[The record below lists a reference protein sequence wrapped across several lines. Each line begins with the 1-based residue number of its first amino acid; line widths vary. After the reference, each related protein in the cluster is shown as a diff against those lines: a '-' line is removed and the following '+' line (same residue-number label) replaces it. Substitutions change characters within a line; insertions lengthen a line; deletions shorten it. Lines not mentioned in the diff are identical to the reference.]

1 MKKFLRAFLRKRV
14 QGALIVVI
22 TFALQQ
28 FDAANA
34 SEIARS
40 VLIVLQAL
48 GALWGIYGVVDANP
62 GHNGKV
68 GREV

>member
-1 MKKFLRAFLRKRV
+1 MKKFLRSFLRKRV

-34 SEIARS
+34 NEIARS
-40 VLIVLQAL
+40 VLVVLQAL
-48 GALWGIYGVVDANP
+48 GAMWGIYGVVDANP
-62 GHNGKV
+62 GHNGKGTYV
-68 GREV
+68 